1 MPKTPELLH
10 VGYSNYVMLDKL
22 LGIHIVNSVPVK
34 RMISE
39 AERNLKV
46 MDSTTG
52 KKTRSVLFMTG
63 GLLVLSA
70 IDSETLANRI
80 KTLKGV

>member
-1 MPKTPELLH
+1 MPKTTELLH
-10 VGYSNYVMLDKL
+10 VGYNNYVLLDKL
-22 LGIHIVNSVPVK
+22 LGIHIVDSIPVR

-52 KKTRSVLFMTG
+52 KKTRSVLFLTG

-80 KTLKGV
+80 KNLKGI